1 MNKKALVTGATSGFG
16 RAISLTLAKAGYDL
30 IITGRRQNLLD
41 EVKQEIQSMNSK
53 CLDLCFDVRESKA
66 TQEALMLPEDWQ
78 SIDVLVN
85 NAGLALGKEPI
96 AIAKEKDWDQM
107 LDTNVK
113 GLLRVSKAIT
123 PYLNEGGTVIN
134 IGSIAGKEVYPGG
147 NVYCASKHAVDA
159 ITKALRMELAPKKIR
174 VSQIAPGAA
183 NTEFSKVRFKGNQEK
198 ADAVYHGFEELSAQD
213 IADVA
218 LFMVSRPP
226 HVCLNDVII
235 MPTAQ
240 PNSHQIIRS

>member
-1 MNKKALVTGATSGFG
+1 MNRTALVTGATSGFG
-16 RAISLTLAKAGYDL
+16 KAISLTLAKEGYRI
-30 IITGRRQNLLD
+30 IITGRRQQLLD
-41 EVKQEIQSMNSK
+41 EVSKEIESLNTR
-53 CLDLCFDVRESKA
+53 CLSLCFDVQDSNATRDALNLPTEWSK
-66 TQEALMLPEDWQ
+66 
-78 SIDVLVN
+78 IDVLVN
-85 NAGLALGKEPI
+85 NAGLALGREPI
-96 AIAKEKDWDQM
+96 AIANEEDWDQM
-107 LDTNVK
+107 IDTNVK

-123 PYLNEGGTVIN
+123 PLMNKGGTVIN

-159 ITKALRMELAPKKIR
+159 ITKALRMELASRNIR

-183 NTEFSKVRFKGNQEK
+183 KTEFSKVRFKGDQEK
-198 ADAVYHGFEELSAQD
+198 ADAVYQDFDELTAQD

-218 LFMVSRPP
+218 LFMVSRPS

-240 PNSHQIIRS
+240 PNSRQIIRS